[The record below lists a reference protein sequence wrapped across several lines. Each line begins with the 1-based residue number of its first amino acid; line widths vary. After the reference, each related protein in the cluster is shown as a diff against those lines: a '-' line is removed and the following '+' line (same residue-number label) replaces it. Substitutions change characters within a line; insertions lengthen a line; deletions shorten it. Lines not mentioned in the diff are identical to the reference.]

1 MSKMK
6 YKRVSNCDIENIN
19 LAYAAGV
26 CSLGMAYKMSI
37 TDIDLTDALYVEKEA
52 IKMKKELKDYFEKF
66 SPKMLLSIST
76 SAMKIAK
83 NLDKYKKG
91 IIKYSI

>member
-6 YKRVSNCDIENIN
+6 YKIVNNYDDEDTK

-26 CSLGMAYKMSI
+26 CSLGMAYKMSL
-37 TDIDLTDALYVEKEA
+37 TNIDLTDALYVEKEA
-52 IKMKKELKDYFEKF
+52 IKMKKDIKDYFEKF

-76 SAMKIAK
+76 SAMKMSK
-83 NLDKYKKG
+83 NLKKYEKG
-91 IIKYSI
+91 VIKYSI